1 MKRREGTTSV
11 VRIAPQRGEGR
22 LAGGERSEPPD
33 RRGITICTPA
43 GVAGAPRAPAGA
55 RWSRRHGFQGFA
67 KGAHPWLRARA
78 EINSHF
84 GASAGRADARRR
96 DEGDVGHRRGAATKQ
111 MPARRRAPSG
121 CGPQPAW
128 GPAAKCEFISAR
140 ALSKERANQLA
151 IVGDLDGTAVCVEL
165 LVGID
170 AQDLVDGECQV
181 LNRHRI
187 ILGVRGRGRCASYH
201 YTSADF
207 NTREGNREGPRPV
220 ISSRIVVEAW
230 GTSEFGQNEH

>member
-84 GASAGRADARRR
+84 GASAGRAHARRR
-96 DEGDVGHRRGAATKQ
+96 DEGDVGHRRGAATK
-111 MPARRRAPSG
+111 PIRALRRRAPSG
-121 CGPQPAW
+121 CGPQARWLCCSLLTYRPGYSSSLAPRQRAW
-128 GPAAKCEFISAR
+128 GPAAKCEVISAR
-140 ALSKERANQLA
+140 ALRATRWPPSSQNGQIL
-151 IVGDLDGTAVCVEL
+151 
-165 LVGID
+165 
-170 AQDLVDGECQV
+170 
-181 LNRHRI
+181 RHGGRRF
-187 ILGVRGRGRCASYH
+187 GVQPSGCTDSVQANPTLTTGP
-201 YTSADF
+201 DF
-207 NTREGNREGPRPV
+207 LRF
-220 ISSRIVVEAW
+220 SRFLRA
-230 GTSEFGQNEH
+230 

>member
-33 RRGITICTPA
+33 RRGITICAPA

-96 DEGDVGHRRGAATKQ
+96 DEGDVGHRRGAATK
-111 MPARRRAPSG
+111 PIRALRPRAPSG
-121 CGPQPAW
+121 CGPQARWLCCSLLTYRPGYSSSLAPRQRAW
-128 GPAAKCEFISAR
+128 GPAAKCEVISAR
-140 ALSKERANQLA
+140 ALS
-151 IVGDLDGTAVCVEL
+151 
-165 LVGID
+165 
-170 AQDLVDGECQV
+170 
-181 LNRHRI
+181 
-187 ILGVRGRGRCASYH
+187 
-201 YTSADF
+201 
-207 NTREGNREGPRPV
+207 
-220 ISSRIVVEAW
+220 SSRSFGADRMTEVVPSRSHFHSLWRSAGSSRLCGARGPFLLASCPLTE
-230 GTSEFGQNEH
+230 GMRRQVPSRL